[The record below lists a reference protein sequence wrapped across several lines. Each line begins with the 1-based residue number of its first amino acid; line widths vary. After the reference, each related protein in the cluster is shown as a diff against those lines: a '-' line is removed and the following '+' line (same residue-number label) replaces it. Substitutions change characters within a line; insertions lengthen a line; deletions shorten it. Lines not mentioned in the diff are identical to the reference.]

1 MSVNSCQLYYG
12 DISAEVFDSLAEAQK
27 EMQKEYEDV
36 KHALLELADF
46 DWGIKEAKKQREI
59 KYEELERKCGFY
71 IHDKSAFCS
80 SSQYLSTSNEF

>member
-27 EMQKEYEDV
+27 KMQKEYEDV

-46 DWGIKEAKKQREI
+46 DWGIKGAKK
-59 KYEELERKCGFY
+59 
-71 IHDKSAFCS
+71 
-80 SSQYLSTSNEF
+80 